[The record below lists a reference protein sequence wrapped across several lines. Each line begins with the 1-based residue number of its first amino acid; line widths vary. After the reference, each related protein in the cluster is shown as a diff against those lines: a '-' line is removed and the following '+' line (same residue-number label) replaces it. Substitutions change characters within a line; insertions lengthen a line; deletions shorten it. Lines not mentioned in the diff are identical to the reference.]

1 MLGFSSKIIIMKL
14 RIRGNSLR
22 LRLTKTEVA
31 KIAEQG
37 LVEEKT
43 DFGNGQV
50 FVYAVATSIDFET
63 VTAEFKNGQ
72 VKVFI
77 PLTIAEIWSTSE
89 EVGIS
94 VQQNSLK
101 IQIEKDFNCLTPR
114 NAEEDADTFPHPKEI

>member
-1 MLGFSSKIIIMKL
+1 MKL

-31 KIAEQG
+31 KLAEQG

-50 FVYAVATSIDFET
+50 FVYAVVASSDFET
-63 VTAEFKNGQ
+63 VTAEFQNGQ
-72 VKVFI
+72 IKVII
-77 PLTIAEIWSTSE
+77 PKTIAETWATSE

-94 VQQNSLK
+94 AQQNSLK
-101 IQIEKDFNCLTPR
+101 ILIEKDFNCLTPR
-114 NAEEDADTFPHPKEI
+114 NAEEDADTFPHPKDVAC